1 MTSTVAI
8 TISIILTLIASI
20 FVIKKVISN
29 YVRTTKFIQRLRIGK
44 ENKIIVHF
52 GEYYLDNLID
62 EYQEA
67 IDRGATED
75 ETISLEV
82 EILILRKAIRQYYS
96 AKAWAIKP
104 L

>member
-1 MTSTVAI
+1 MTNTVAI
-8 TISIILTLIASI
+8 TISIILTVIVAI

-29 YVRTTKFIQRLRIGK
+29 YVRSTKFIQRLRTGK

-62 EYQEA
+62 TYQEA
-67 IDRGATED
+67 VDRGATED
-75 ETISLEV
+75 EKVSLHV